1 MSVIKCFVL
10 HKSPSLIFTY
20 KSLLIVTVQGAFSAP
35 LVVLSSVA
43 VFGMGEPE
51 FFLDTWGAAQ
61 AHEKIIIIL
70 EGAQFRKKRIE
81 EEEKRVKD
89 KGMHLH
95 SFCMITLSMSSMK
108 G

>member
-1 MSVIKCFVL
+1 MEKVEKD
-10 HKSPSLIFTY
+10 KWKKWSPSLIFTY

-61 AHEKIIIIL
+61 ALEKNYNN
-70 EGAQFRKKRIE
+70 
-81 EEEKRVKD
+81 
-89 KGMHLH
+89 LH
-95 SFCMITLSMSSMK
+95 R
-108 G
+108 